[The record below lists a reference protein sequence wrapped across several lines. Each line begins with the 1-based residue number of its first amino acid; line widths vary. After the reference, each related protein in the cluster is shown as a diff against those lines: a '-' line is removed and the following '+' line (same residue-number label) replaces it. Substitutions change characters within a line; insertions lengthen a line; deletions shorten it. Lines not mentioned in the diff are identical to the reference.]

1 MIFAILVVTVVW
13 EIQIVLIAHRV
24 TFVQIPVKNLRF
36 LARQGRTRQ
45 AKLLT
50 VQNVMKAHPVLK
62 LVLLLL
68 VLIGVRNQ
76 SI

>member
-24 TFVQIPVKNLRF
+24 TFVHISVKNLRF
-36 LARQGRTRQ
+36 PAHQGLTRQ
-45 AKLLT
+45 AMLLT

-62 LVLLLL
+62 LELLLL
-68 VLIGVRNQ
+68 VLIGVRNH